1 MCATMYGIQ
10 MHPTL
15 KHRKLNAPCDLQLTA
30 SSVREY
36 SLKSRKIELITW
48 ECSYTCWHCTDWIQE
63 VGSRGAGGWQ
73 EGGDGGQGGG
83 AGGDGIKII
92 NWVIHNA

>member
-1 MCATMYGIQ
+1 MCATMYDIQ

-63 VGSRGAGGWQ
+63 VGSRGAGG
-73 EGGDGGQGGG
+73 GRRGGGTGDGGGQEEMGL
-83 AGGDGIKII
+83 KL
-92 NWVIHNA
+92 